1 MICLRPCL
9 DTITKLG
16 NICRSEVKQFFG
28 PAPEQPLIF
37 IETEGSPYG
46 TLKYYPYKDIIFE
59 VMENDYIA
67 SVTLF
72 KS

>member
-1 MICLRPCL
+1 
-9 DTITKLG
+9 
-16 NICRSEVKQFFG
+16 VKQFFG

-67 SVTLF
+67 SLTLF